1 MGTNPIGPTGPH
13 DDGGDAVKPVT
24 TVSTKP
30 GTTVSTNGGA
40 AAQPKKVEERSGK
53 ATPVENVNVIGPN
66 GPHPTTGS

>member
-30 GTTVSTNGGA
+30 ETTVSTSGGA
-40 AAQPKKVEERSGK
+40 AAQTKKVEEESGK
-53 ATPVENVNVIGPN
+53 AAPTANLKVIGPT
-66 GPHPTTGS
+66 GPHPSTGS